1 MSEIDL
7 HFCSP
12 SDDAPTTSGIY
23 FSKERAD
30 ISLSRTVWFSVFR
43 LVRRRLM
50 KAVFFLRLESSDP
63 ESLKMSIVRGEDR
76 YSIPVSPSHTRLFSR
91 LSSLLRSR
99 RVRSSDDSPTMN
111 TWLWLVSSLVVATLS
126 GTYLARGGLRPAF
139 RRHTACQFKLS
150 IQTKMRYRISLGTDA
165 IQCGFRFGPKCHR

>member
-1 MSEIDL
+1 
-7 HFCSP
+7 
-12 SDDAPTTSGIY
+12 
-23 FSKERAD
+23 
-30 ISLSRTVWFSVFR
+30 
-43 LVRRRLM
+43 M

-63 ESLKMSIVRGEDR
+63 ESLN
-76 YSIPVSPSHTRLFSR
+76 HTRLFSR

-139 RRHTACQFKLS
+139 RRHTACQFKLYPD
-150 IQTKMRYRISLGTDA
+150 KDA
-165 IQCGFRFGPKCHR
+165 LSNILDLEQMLNVGFRFGPKCHR